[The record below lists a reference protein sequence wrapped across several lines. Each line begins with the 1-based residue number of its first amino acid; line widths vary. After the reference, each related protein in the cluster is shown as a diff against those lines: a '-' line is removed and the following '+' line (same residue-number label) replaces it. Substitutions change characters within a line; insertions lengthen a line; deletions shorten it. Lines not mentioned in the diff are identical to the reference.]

1 MAVKAPSAAWAWLF
15 WLLLGCGWVIML
27 AGVSALQQ
35 VCGGWLESCHYMP
48 AGPRRTMSSDQTTLF
63 MLSSCFLAQPSCI
76 CCTGLRCQ
84 QRERPRRGWHSWL
97 PRPRRLRQLL

>member
-35 VCGGWLESCHYMP
+35 VCGGWLESCHCMP
-48 AGPRRTMSSDQTTLF
+48 AGPRQTVGPGQTTLF
-63 MLSSCFLAQPSCI
+63 MLSSCFLAN
-76 CCTGLRCQ
+76 R
-84 QRERPRRGWHSWL
+84 HAA
-97 PRPRRLRQLL
+97 RRLRESAGSTVINAAPAIT